1 MTEDYLA
8 HHGVKGMK
16 WGVRRYQNP
25 DGSLTNAGKRRVVKQ
40 ERKEASKNRS
50 LLSDEELDRRIR
62 RLEKEKRF
70 KELTK
75 SEVTPG
81 RAYVAKTLDKYGN
94 QAVSIAVGASIGG
107 ITGTA
112 ASSLTKEFLKS
123 RGLVK
128 GKKGK

>member
-25 DGSLTNAGKRRVVKQ
+25 DGSLTTAGKRRVVKQ

-81 RAYVAKTLDKYGN
+81 RAYVTKTLDKYGN

-123 RGLVK
+123 RGFVK

>member
-25 DGSLTNAGKRRVVKQ
+25 DGSLTTAGKRRVVKQ